1 MKEKKISFESRL
13 APLRTSPNSQ
23 PRFLTLSQMRLSHNG
38 ILEHDQIHLELM
50 YRPLQLDE
58 RGQHFIGAD
67 DESRSVAV
75 LVLLVVVEN
84 GYDR

>member
-1 MKEKKISFESRL
+1 
-13 APLRTSPNSQ
+13 
-23 PRFLTLSQMRLSHNG
+23 MRLSHNG
-38 ILEHDQIHLELM
+38 ILEHDQIHLELV

-67 DESRSVAV
+67 DESRSVAM

>member
-1 MKEKKISFESRL
+1 M
-13 APLRTSPNSQ
+13 Q
-23 PRFLTLSQMRLSHNG
+23 LSHNG
-38 ILEHDQIHLELM
+38 ILEHDQIHLELV
-50 YRPLQLDE
+50 YRSLQLDE

-67 DESRSVAV
+67 DESRSVAM